1 MFLEIAFHYFHHVD
15 EYLFHK
21 MPSVLMKILGVYKIT
36 LKKTDND
43 ENTFEDY
50 YLMMMEN
57 LNYGFNG
64 EKKKI
69 KSYDLKGSTINR
81 YIKKKD
87 KKQKS
92 NTVLLDTNFKKDF
105 NNEPLPLEKDLYGLL
120 LVSVYNDTLFLSKN
134 GIVDYSLLLYIN
146 DLNKNE
152 NKDNN
157 SNDNLD
163 HSLIRVGIIDYVRR
177 YTWDKKLEHFV
188 KTIINGFNSPTIINP
203 NDYKER
209 FISAIKSYFIG
220 V

>member
-1 MFLEIAFHYFHHVD
+1 M
-15 EYLFHK
+15 
-21 MPSVLMKILGVYKIT
+21 
-36 LKKTDND
+36 
-43 ENTFEDY
+43 
-50 YLMMMEN
+50 
-57 LNYGFNG
+57 
-64 EKKKI
+64 
-69 KSYDLKGSTINR
+69 
-81 YIKKKD
+81 
-87 KKQKS
+87 
-92 NTVLLDTNFKKDF
+92 
-105 NNEPLPLEKDLYGLL
+105 
-120 LVSVYNDTLFLSKN
+120 

-177 YTWDKKLEHFV
+177 YTWGKKLEHFV